1 MKLIKK
7 YVRTMY
13 PPAYITLCIGFALFT
28 LSILALAM
36 SMRAEILAGE
46 VDLIYRYPKMLE
58 KALFP
63 MLILMPVILGIDLNE
78 RKKKSRQ

>member
-1 MKLIKK
+1 MNLIKK
-7 YVRTMY
+7 YVNSMY

-36 SMRAEILAGE
+36 SMRAEMLAGE

-58 KALFP
+58 EALFP
-63 MLILMPVILGIDLNE
+63 MLILMPVVLGIDLNE